1 MSNVS
6 RGIHDG
12 ASVLIVG
19 DFSNRAELAGRV
31 KSCWVR
37 NDGAEGYGIGALIQI
52 QRNAAPG
59 FAVQSMSDSLR
70 SSVYMHISGYSGVNC
85 SSPRRLQLSWRK
97 NMTSCSWQLHVHG
110 IIAVCKVEL
119 TLRLVRAER
128 ETGGI
133 GLWSELFNVRTGIFF
148 I

>member
-1 MSNVS
+1 MC
-6 RGIHDG
+6 RGGIHDG

-52 QRNAAPG
+52 QQNAAPG
-59 FAVQSMSDSLR
+59 FAVQGMSDSLR
-70 SSVYMHISGYSGVNC
+70 SSVCMHVSDYSGVNC
-85 SSPRRLQLSWRK
+85 SSPRSLQTVMAK
-97 NMTSCSWQLHVHG
+97 NMTSCSRQLHVHG

-119 TLRLVRAER
+119 TLRLVGAER
-128 ETGGI
+128 EAGGV
-133 GLWSELFNVRTGIFF
+133 GLWSEFFNVRTGIFF